1 MPGRYIKSHLPKL
14 TESECYN
21 QGWRCDAQQDYKGKR
36 VYVEITDSSGNS
48 IISKLDL
55 GVHNRLDIDQ
65 EEYCFDISL
74 DEEGASLLINS
85 NEQMFAEKLRSL
97 LRFGSISTRYKD
109 IFDMYFLKDKLDRE
123 KLMNCLDSY
132 IYNDSK
138 MRERNS
144 KDIAKRVEMAFKD
157 RLYLNRLRRTD
168 KKWLDEDLDT
178 ILNGLIS
185 FIESI

>member
-1 MPGRYIKSHLPKL
+1 
-14 TESECYN
+14 
-21 QGWRCDAQQDYKGKR
+21 
-36 VYVEITDSSGNS
+36 
-48 IISKLDL
+48 
-55 GVHNRLDIDQ
+55 
-65 EEYCFDISL
+65 
-74 DEEGASLLINS
+74 
-85 NEQMFAEKLRSL
+85 
-97 LRFGSISTRYKD
+97 
-109 IFDMYFLKDKLDRE
+109 MYFLKDKLDRE